1 MGKGIIFVG
10 GGNLNRN
17 RDHQSMYTSNKYNH
31 YTKQNSMRELF
42 YKELCLES
50 KKLLSIKSRNKKIKQ
65 LSLKY
70 QSNACSEKTMQKV
83 FTAYFECIQ
92 IPLKKKALK
101 LRLVKL
107 PVFLE
112 KNNVDKRIIKRII
125 AIEEIEEPNSIDK
138 GIKKRK
144 VKQHVIIKEKRK

>member
-17 RDHQSMYTSNKYNH
+17 RDQQSMYTGNKRNQ
-31 YTKQNSMRELF
+31 YTKQNSRREAF

-50 KKLLSIKSRNKKIKQ
+50 KKLFSIKARNKKIKK
-65 LSLKY
+65 LSSKY
-70 QSNACSEKTMQKV
+70 QNSACSEKTMEKV
-83 FTAYFECIQ
+83 FIAYFECIQ
-92 IPLKKKALK
+92 KPLKKKALK
-101 LRLVKL
+101 LKL
-107 PVFLE
+107 LELPDFLE

-125 AIEEIEEPNSIDK
+125 AIEEIEEPDSIDK

-144 VKQHVIIKEKRK
+144 VKQHVTIKEKRK

>member
-83 FTAYFECIQ
+83 FTAYTDCFHGNMKSKE
-92 IPLKKKALK
+92 KKKK
-101 LRLVKL
+101 RLDL
-107 PVFLE
+107 P
-112 KNNVDKRIIKRII
+112 
-125 AIEEIEEPNSIDK
+125 
-138 GIKKRK
+138 G
-144 VKQHVIIKEKRK
+144 